1 MKTSIYGIMHKNL
14 GFKVYFV
21 SLFKEEL
28 KSTDQ
33 EIYFCH
39 KYKIT

>member
-21 SLFKEEL
+21 SFKEEL
-28 KSTDQ
+28 KSADQ